1 MWSGPC
7 EGPWVSEWPEFLSAP
22 FLCSFLGVVMMVQ
35 GSVNHRRLVARK
47 KTFDPG
53 NKWLAKMMLLT
64 IHFFQ
69 SFIHELFIWYLS
81 YATPCVQD
89 IRDICGLLSPETD
102 TWIYPAGL
110 PLIFWD
116 DGLVWILLTLFMD
129 SSLWKSWDS
138 LEKPIHY

>member
-1 MWSGPC
+1 M
-7 EGPWVSEWPEFLSAP
+7 SEWPEFLSAP
-22 FLCSFLGVVMMVQ
+22 FLSNFLGVVMMVQ
-35 GSVNHRRLVARK
+35 GSVNHRHLVPRK

-53 NKWLAKMMLLT
+53 NKWLAKMMLLS

-89 IRDICGLLSPETD
+89 IRDIGGLLSPGTD

-116 DGLVWILLTLFMD
+116 DGLV
-129 SSLWKSWDS
+129 
-138 LEKPIHY
+138 